1 MKKSSQMKKILSSI
15 LISTCIVLP
24 SGVSAVEVNN
34 EAISK
39 IGSKV
44 TLAKEES
51 KSKVKVYFN
60 GKQIEFDQEPII
72 VNGRTKV
79 PFRAIFEEMGTVV
92 YYRDDDKSVLGLTR
106 DGDVIK
112 HTVGTNKATINGV
125 EKTYDS
131 ISEIKNDRTLIPV
144 RMVSD
149 LLSASVEWKDK
160 EKEVQIEKKIE
171 TSGHNKLV
179 MKILECTLNQNFNP
193 EDFKRY
199 IEYQYKN
206 PGLTPEQVVLNV
218 NMDLDKELV
227 KVYTKEEEI
236 RKFTINIRYVN
247 ELLGKYHYEAKEED
261 IETVRD
267 IDSPTVLINH
277 FNKLPEYYA
286 NYKVDNFTQANP
298 KEWIDTCLNAGGMM
312 YDVYLRDYVVNDYIS
327 FVTAYTNYLRDKTYN
342 EEEKRN
348 HTWFAHT
355 PFTGFSD
362 GNSIERTTVRQ
373 VMHEYGRFDKEAEEE
388 YYAYNY
394 ASPRYTNDLNTG
406 LAISYKNFSAIK
418 QYINDELFSNVQL
431 YDWVKDNAHKYGF
444 VVRYPSGKEHIT
456 RKPYQP
462 WHLRYVGKD
471 AAQIMYNENLCLE
484 EYCAKYENK
493 SGYTTDLESTKTKV
507 LKLN

>member
-218 NMDLDKELV
+218 NMDLDREMIEVDSNL
-227 KVYTKEEEI
+227 
-236 RKFTINIRYVN
+236 NIP
-247 ELLGKYHYEAKEED
+247 GGHQEAKKED
-261 IETVRD
+261 ISIIRNTD
-267 IDSPTVLINH
+267 DMLMLINR
-277 FNKLPEYYA
+277 FNKLPD
-286 NYKVDNFTQANP
+286 NYEPKNIIRVDRQHHRVMGEIEIDARIYEDY
-298 KEWIDTCLNAGGMM
+298 KEMFNAA
-312 YDVYLRDYVVNDYIS
+312 VNDGMDIRILRGLAKSEIS
-327 FVTAYTNYLRDKTYN
+327 VEALFEITTSFYLQQESYGYNLSPLYRFNELETGLSIDMVACGTGSYPYYLQYSKNHNILGVDGNRKPLSQSQFDRNYN
-342 EEEKRN
+342 EFLSQIYDENLKFEWLEN
-348 HTWFAHT
+348 
-355 PFTGFSD
+355 
-362 GNSIERTTVRQ
+362 NS
-373 VMHEYGRFDKEAEEE
+373 Y
-388 YYAYNY
+388 
-394 ASPRYTNDLNTG
+394 
-406 LAISYKNFSAIK
+406 
-418 QYINDELFSNVQL
+418 
-431 YDWVKDNAHKYGF
+431 KYGF
-444 VVRYPSGKEHIT
+444 IVRYPKYKEEIT
-456 RKPYQP
+456 KYYHAP
-462 WHLRYVGKD
+462 WHFRYVGKEI
-471 AAQIMYNENLCLE
+471 AKIMHDENLCFE
-484 EYCAKYENK
+484 EYCAKYLNP
-493 SGYTTDLESTKTKV
+493 SGYKTDLESTKRKV